1 MLALLLKLCAM
12 YFVWT
17 GGEIGKMADR
27 CYIQKRVLNATK
39 VRTFKP
45 PLYLVCRRMQQ
56 STVRPV
62 VPTAIAVTATRW
74 LEVKGVFCLD
84 SLHLL
89 R

>member
-1 MLALLLKLCAM
+1 
-12 YFVWT
+12 
-17 GGEIGKMADR
+17 MADR

-45 PLYLVCRRMQQ
+45 SLYLVCRRMQQ

-74 LEVKGVFCLD
+74 LVVKGVFCLD

-89 R
+89 RLVTTVLFALLVLVSGSCSVGA